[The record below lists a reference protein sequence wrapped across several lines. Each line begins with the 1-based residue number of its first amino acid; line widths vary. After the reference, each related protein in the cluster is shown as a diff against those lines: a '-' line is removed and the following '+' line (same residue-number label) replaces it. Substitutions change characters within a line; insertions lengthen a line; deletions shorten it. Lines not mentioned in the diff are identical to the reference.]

1 MPAYKYQCLYCGNCD
16 LSLAGLNDHMALCS
30 QCGSLMLRSD
40 DDFFWQFFDKN
51 HFQSLAKAN
60 CPPAPTTGA
69 NTIGGKM
76 FIRLNYGQRRFTR
89 LPKWTPRANMPPW
102 RESPRL
108 FPCRAKIFCDKKSG
122 RGEPDPQK
130 PNGL

>member
-1 MPAYKYQCLYCGNCD
+1 
-16 LSLAGLNDHMALCS
+16 
-30 QCGSLMLRSD
+30 MLRSD

-76 FIRLNYGQRRFTR
+76 FISLNYGQRRFTR